1 MERASGA
8 CAVGSV
14 LAAFLTRQQT
24 GRWIDRKGRERW
36 QRDTWRNSR
45 AEGGEQ
51 VYISVCPSGRPASPR
66 VPLFPGRKVLPS
78 RGLAESQEAVTTP
91 VLNCLGR
98 VVAGSLWDEATA
110 F

>member
-1 MERASGA
+1 MRSGVR
-8 CAVGSV
+8 VGCFPHK
-14 LAAFLTRQQT
+14 ATDRQM
-24 GRWIDRKGRERW
+24 DRQKGQREM
-36 QRDTWRNSR
+36 
-45 AEGGEQ
+45 AKGHVEEVKGGGGWGQ

-66 VPLFPGRKVLPS
+66 VPLFPGRKVLPN

-98 VVAGSLWDEATA
+98 VVTGSLWDEATA